1 MNTYKIEIKGGTTKE
16 VRKSEIIRL
25 ESFAYYSGFNGL
37 EIKGIEH
44 GIDDHVLCVSGAWN
58 GKPKPHRL
66 KIYYTSENAYI
77 KLHGYRVPLDE
88 CIRTGVY

>member
-1 MNTYKIEIKGGTTKE
+1 MNTYRIETKDGTTKE
-16 VRKSEIIRL
+16 IKKSEILRL

-37 EIKGIEH
+37 EIKGIEY
-44 GIDDHVLCVSGAWN
+44 GIDDHVLCVSGARN

-77 KLHGYRVPLDE
+77 KLHGYRIQLNE
-88 CIRTGVY
+88 CIRTGV

>member
-1 MNTYKIEIKGGTTKE
+1 MNKKDILKMETI
-16 VRKSEIIRL
+16 
-25 ESFAYYSGFNGL
+25 AYYSGFNGL
-37 EIKGIEH
+37 EIKGIEY

-66 KIYYTSENAYI
+66 KIYYTSENAFI

-88 CIRTGVY
+88 CIRTGVC

>member
-1 MNTYKIEIKGGTTKE
+1 METI
-16 VRKSEIIRL
+16 
-25 ESFAYYSGFNGL
+25 AYYSGLNGL
-37 EIKGIEH
+37 EIKGIEY

-77 KLHGYRVPLDE
+77 KLL
-88 CIRTGVY
+88 

>member
-1 MNTYKIEIKGGTTKE
+1 MTKKDILKME
-16 VRKSEIIRL
+16 TI
-25 ESFAYYSGFNGL
+25 AYYSGFNGL
-37 EIKGIEH
+37 EIKDIEH

-77 KLHGYRVPLDE
+77 KLNGEKIRLDE
-88 CIRTGVY
+88 CIRMGVY